1 VRPHVADK
9 KFPIGGRPFNAVA
22 HFADPVKTNPVR
34 GHEIEFS
41 TEIGRG
47 SLSLDLT
54 NNARNVEQ
62 LSGGAEE
69 RFVVGIETK
78 DVMAEEFADVKKVT
92 GAATKIEDAQRR
104 RAIEPKVLGALDID
118 VDPIDDVLETIDA
131 GRAGLIRKLLAQS
144 FELGAVELFRNAASV
159 DGMGGTA
166 EMFERA
172 GEEIRRK

>member
-1 VRPHVADK
+1 DE
-9 KFPIGGRPFNAVA
+9 KFPIGGRPLNTVS
-22 HFADPVKTNPVR
+22 HFADSVKTNPVG

-41 TEIGRG
+41 AEIGQG

-54 NNARNVEQ
+54 NDARNVEQ
-62 LSGGAEE
+62 LSRRTKK
-69 RFVVGIETK
+69 RFVVGIETE
-78 DVMAEEFADVKKVT
+78 DVMAKKFADVAKVT

-118 VDPIDDVLETIDA
+118 LDPIDDVLETIDSR
-131 GRAGLIRKLLAQS
+131 RAGPIRKLLAQS
-144 FELGAVELFRNAASV
+144 FELGAVELFQNAASV